1 MNQCP
6 ISKTCVSLTGN
17 QFART
22 MEGDRFF
29 FTHSN
34 GSAGFGINAK
44 ELLMSRTLSGVLCDN
59 TGIQKVPI
67 DAFRYT
73 STENFIDC
81 SKTAKLDNDMAE
93 LLKNYA

>member
-1 MNQCP
+1 MTVCF
-6 ISKTCVSLTGN
+6 TGN

-22 MEGDRFF
+22 KEGDRFF

-34 GSAGFGINAK
+34 GSAGFGIKAK

-67 DAFRYT
+67 DAFKYT
-73 STENFIDC
+73 SPNAFIDC
-81 SKTAKLDNDMAE
+81 SETVTLDNDIAE

>member
-1 MNQCP
+1 
-6 ISKTCVSLTGN
+6 
-17 QFART
+17 
-22 MEGDRFF
+22 
-29 FTHSN
+29 
-34 GSAGFGINAK
+34 
-44 ELLMSRTLSGVLCDN
+44 MSRTLSGVLCDN

-81 SKTAKLDNDMAE
+81 SETTKLDDDIAE